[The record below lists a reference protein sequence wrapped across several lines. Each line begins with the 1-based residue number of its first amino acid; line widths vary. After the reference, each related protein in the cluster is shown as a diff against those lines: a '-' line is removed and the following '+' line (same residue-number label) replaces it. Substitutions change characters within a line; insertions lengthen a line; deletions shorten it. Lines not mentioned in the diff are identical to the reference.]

1 MITALMLSMAAPLSG
16 DLHWLG
22 AASSDTHS
30 SLHTAARRYE
40 RPGHCDIWAVG
51 VAHLGDTQYYDALEV
66 LLSASDVVVFEAVMP
81 EGAVPPSG
89 STDDERIAST
99 TNSLRVLAGMA
110 AGEPMPESVEALAL
124 AQRASHRPSVNV
136 IRGLSNDAWG
146 TPVAFVKN
154 SDGVVV
160 RSLGSDGRPGGDGAA
175 ADIDVRVP
183 DEAGADGG
191 TLQRE
196 LAEALRMEFQ
206 LHNLPYEDPH
216 WVPGD
221 MSAEEVQ
228 RRLVGDQVEGG
239 SDQGLGGMLTGTS
252 ATGQFAVGLIRML
265 PAIDRVSGGR
275 AIDGL
280 RLMMIET
287 LSNEQLLDQGLTIY
301 GEQFEQVILHDR
313 NDVALEYTF
322 HHAAEASED
331 DAVAVLYG
339 AAHLPGIDA
348 GLRAKGWQPVET
360 RWLPAI
366 SVDLE
371 ASALTPEDIQAI
383 KGWTDMAGSM
393 FGG

>member
-1 MITALMLSMAAPLSG
+1 
-16 DLHWLG
+16 
-22 AASSDTHS
+22 
-30 SLHTAARRYE
+30 
-40 RPGHCDIWAVG
+40 
-51 VAHLGDTQYYDALEV
+51 
-66 LLSASDVVVFEAVMP
+66 
-81 EGAVPPSG
+81 
-89 STDDERIAST
+89 
-99 TNSLRVLAGMA
+99 
-110 AGEPMPESVEALAL
+110 MPESVEALAL
-124 AQRASHRPSVNV
+124 AQRPSHRPSVNV

-154 SDGVVV
+154 GDGVVV
-160 RSLGSDGRPGGDGAA
+160 RSLGSDGQPGGDGAA

-228 RRLVGDQVEGG
+228 RRLVGDHVEGG

-252 ATGQFAVGLIRML
+252 TTGQFAVGLIRML

-331 DAVAVLYG
+331 DAIAVLYG